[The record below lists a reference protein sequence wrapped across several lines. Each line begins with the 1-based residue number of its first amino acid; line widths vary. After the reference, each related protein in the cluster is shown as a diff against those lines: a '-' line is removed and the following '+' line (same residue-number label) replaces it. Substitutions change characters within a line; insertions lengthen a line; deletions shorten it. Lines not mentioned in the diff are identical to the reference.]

1 MTGPTTPAVW
11 TFVLDEDEDWVASRK
26 PAGEENLRR
35 AVETLLYGIA
45 SAKAA
50 QVYLAAWRADTQRW
64 GTGFSLS
71 TASAVAERVSAG
83 TVRLIDMYGQFTDC
97 EIAAEEFDALLR
109 VYATTTAA
117 FESQDA
123 TVGGHPVLDPGESE

>member
-11 TFVLDEDEDWVASRK
+11 TFVLDEDEDWVASRE

-83 TVRLIDMYGQFTDC
+83 TVRLIVRPVHGLRDRGGGVRC
-97 EIAAEEFDALLR
+97 AAAGLR
-109 VYATTTAA
+109 
-117 FESQDA
+117 DDR
-123 TVGGHPVLDPGESE
+123 GGLREPGRHRRRAPCPGPG

>member
-11 TFVLDEDEDWVASRK
+11 TFVLDEDEGWVASRE

-64 GTGFSLS
+64 GTGSPCRPPLPWPS
-71 TASAVAERVSAG
+71 ASA
-83 TVRLIDMYGQFTDC
+83 
-97 EIAAEEFDALLR
+97 
-109 VYATTTAA
+109 
-117 FESQDA
+117 
-123 TVGGHPVLDPGESE
+123 PGRSG